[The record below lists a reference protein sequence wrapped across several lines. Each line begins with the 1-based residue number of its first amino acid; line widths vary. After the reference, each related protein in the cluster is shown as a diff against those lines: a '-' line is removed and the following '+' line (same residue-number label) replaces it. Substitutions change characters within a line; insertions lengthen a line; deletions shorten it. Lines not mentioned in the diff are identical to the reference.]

1 MNVILNVYDW
11 VAIGLY
17 LAVVIGIGCW
27 AGLRQRRSKS
37 GDQGRE
43 YFLAGGHLNWVVIG
57 LALFSTNISTVHLV
71 GLAEEGY
78 KNGLACGN
86 FEWMAPFTLI
96 ILSFFFAPFYIRTR
110 VATLPDFLEM
120 RFSRGCRNWLAVISM
135 LAAIVVHIS
144 FALFAGATVLHGLF
158 DVPMMTSLIGL
169 GVLIAFYTSVGGLM
183 AVVAAESV
191 QTIVL
196 LVGAVCLTGF
206 GLHEV
211 GGWSGMAAHV
221 DPVKLTVMRPA
232 GDASNMPWYAILLGY
247 PIIGIWYW
255 CTDQTIVQRVLGAKD
270 ENHARVGPLFA
281 GFLKI
286 LPVFLLVLPGLI
298 CAALVHQGK
307 LPELKDTKDA
317 FTVMVANLLPTG
329 LKGVMAAAL
338 MAAIMGAVSGA
349 MNSIATLFCY
359 DLYKQLKPDVSDKK
373 LVLIG
378 RVVTWVGM
386 ILAIAWAS
394 QLGKFA
400 SVFQGIQ
407 TVICYV
413 APSLTVVFL
422 AGVFWKRA
430 TARAAFATLASGFG
444 LGVTVFFLDFF
455 KATTGWNVNF
465 MMASFYLA
473 CVCGVILVV
482 VSLAWPKPLTDKQA
496 ALVWGNPMDALRAP
510 GWPGLGNY
518 KVLAALLVV
527 TMVVLYSI
535 FG

>member
-1 MNVILNVYDW
+1 MEFNALDW
-11 VAIGLY
+11 LAVGLY
-17 LAVVIGIGCW
+17 LAVVAGIGAW
-27 AGLRQRRSKS
+27 AGLRQRSAKEEK
-37 GDQGRE
+37 GRE

-120 RFSRGCRNWLAVISM
+120 RYSRGCRNWLAIISM
-135 LAAIVVHIS
+135 LSAIVVHIS
-144 FALFAGATVLHGLF
+144 FALYAGATVLHGLF
-158 DVPMMTSLIGL
+158 GIPVYKSLIGL
-169 GVLIAFYTSVGGLM
+169 GILIAFYTSFGGLM

-196 LVGAVCLTGF
+196 LVGAICLTCF
-206 GLHEV
+206 GLFEV
-211 GGWSGMAAHV
+211 GGWDALKANV
-221 DPVKLTVMRPA
+221 DPVKMTILRA
-232 GDASNMPWYAILLGY
+232 EGDASNMPWYAILLGY

-286 LPVFLLVLPGLI
+286 LPVFVLVLPGLI
-298 CAALVHQGK
+298 CAALVNQGK
-307 LPELKDTKDA
+307 IPELTSTKDT
-317 FTVMVANLLPTG
+317 FVVLVSHLLPAG
-329 LKGVMAAAL
+329 LRGLMAAAL

-359 DLYKQLKPDVSDKK
+359 DLYKQLKPDTSDKK
-373 LVLIG
+373 LIFIG
-378 RVVTWVGM
+378 RTVTWVGM
-386 ILAIAWAS
+386 LLSIAWAS
-394 QLGKFA
+394 QLDKFA

-407 TVICYV
+407 TVICYI
-413 APSLTVVFL
+413 APSLTVVFV
-422 AGVFWKRA
+422 AGVFWKKA
-430 TARAAFATLASGFG
+430 TARGAFVTLASGFA
-444 LGVTVFFLDFF
+444 LGVIVFFLDFF
-455 KATTGWNVNF
+455 KAQTGWNINF

-473 CVCGVILVV
+473 VVCSVVMVIT
-482 VSLAWPKPLTDKQA
+482 SMAFPRALTAKQA
-496 ALVWGNPMDALRAP
+496 ALVWANPWASLSEP
-510 GWPGLGNY
+510 GWKGLGNY
-518 KVLAALLVV
+518 KFLAVLLIL
-527 TMVVLYSI
+527 TMGVLYYL
-535 FG
+535 FR